1 MKTTNRINTI
11 VVRQLFKGILFF
23 AVILIVGANLIG
35 CTNPSYLT
43 VRPDIGSRAWLTIA
57 VVPFAGDVR
66 FRDVATDIFTLHML
80 KQNKF
85 TVIEPDTVRIK
96 ARSIIAMVEGNT
108 ITVLEAQKIGQLM
121 NADAVIIGTVTS
133 YNTGVTLNG
142 WATVKLVDTRSGE
155 VLASSHKPSGLLFA
169 YSEHQC
175 VVKATERAAE
185 DMLSVLDQIQQKK
198 DITPTEQRN
207 STQREPIIPVK
218 SEMKES
224 TKL

>member
-1 MKTTNRINTI
+1 MKTMTRIDT

-23 AVILIVGANLIG
+23 VFIPLVIANLVG
-35 CTNPSYLT
+35 CANPSYLT

-57 VVPFAGDVR
+57 VVPFTGDGR
-66 FRDVATDIFTLHML
+66 FRDVATDTFTLHML

-96 ARSIIAMVEGNT
+96 ASSIIATVQGNT
-108 ITVLEAQKIGQLM
+108 ITVLEAQKIGQQL
-121 NADAVIIGTVTS
+121 NADAVIVGTVTS
-133 YNTGVTLNG
+133 YNNGMTLNG

-155 VLASSHKPSGLLFA
+155 VLASTHKPSGLLFG

-185 DMLSVLDQIQQKK
+185 DMLGVLDQIQQKK
-198 DITPTEQRN
+198 DITPTEQKN
-207 STQREPIIPVK
+207 PAEREPTLPIK
-218 SEMKES
+218 SDVKES